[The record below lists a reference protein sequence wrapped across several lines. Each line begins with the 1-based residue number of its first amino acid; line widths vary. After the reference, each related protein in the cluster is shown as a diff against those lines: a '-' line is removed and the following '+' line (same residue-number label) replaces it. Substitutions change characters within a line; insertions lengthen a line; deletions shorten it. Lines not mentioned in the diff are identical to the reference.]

1 MVKILF
7 LRIFCGVSQIK
18 TFVHCCSKLK
28 KSFFAKEKQLWIQ
41 RINLLKLLTH
51 SVKVLTVKCTTAPE
65 FLIFNAFLKT
75 SVCPLVGNKQ
85 NLTHPQENPFAV

>member
-1 MVKILF
+1 M
-7 LRIFCGVSQIK
+7 
-18 TFVHCCSKLK
+18 
-28 KSFFAKEKQLWIQ
+28 
-41 RINLLKLLTH
+41 LLKIEEVIFGKRKTALDSANKSTQVTH

-75 SVCPLVGNKQ
+75 SVCPFISLVGNKQ